1 MVVVDSD
8 VWVHYL
14 RSPDS
19 PTGFALQ
26 ALLDANQV
34 LMVGVVLAEVLQGS
48 RNEDEY
54 RAILPLLDAVPYM
67 EATKDTWAV
76 AGHMSTLLR
85 RRGNTTPLSD
95 LTVAALALEG
105 GHEVFSLNG
114 HFERVPDLKLY
125 SPPS

>member
-8 VWVHYL
+8 VWIHYL

-19 PTGFALQ
+19 PTGSAFQ

-54 RAILPLLDAVPYM
+54 RMVLPVLDAVPYM
-67 EATKDTWAV
+67 EATKGNWAT
-76 AGHMSTLLR
+76 AGQLSAYLR
-85 RRGNTTPLSD
+85 SRGVTTPLSD
-95 LTVAALALEG
+95 LTIATLALEG
-105 GHEVFSLNG
+105 DHEVFSLNG
-114 HFERVPDLKLY
+114 HFARVPDLKLY